1 MIGHLSNDGRN
12 VLDRH
17 PTVCVEVP
25 GTTSDLISCEFPIKN
40 GFDTQDDTYLT
51 DKWGHFSQSS
61 LIPLSVIWVSLRF
74 SFSHF
79 TLAAAIACTAS
90 S

>member
-17 PTVCVEVP
+17 PTVCVKVP
-25 GTTSDLISCEFPIKN
+25 GTTSDLISCVFPIKN

-61 LIPLSVIWVSLRF
+61 LIPLSVIWVSPRF
-74 SFSHF
+74 SFTHF

>member
-17 PTVCVEVP
+17 PTVCVKVP
-25 GTTSDLISCEFPIKN
+25 GTTSDLISCAFPMKI
-40 GFDTQDDTYLT
+40 GFDIQDKTYLT

-61 LIPLSVIWVSLRF
+61 LIPLSVIWTSPRF
-74 SFSHF
+74 SFTHF